1 MITKDCRLI
10 KWLKHF
16 SLKSLQ
22 TAKLLTTISQLR
34 QLCFFIPFP
43 FLNNS
48 TWTLF
53 SCLPNFYLSL
63 LQLFPFYW
71 QFVVLSLIRTLLP
84 SLSLSLSLM
93 GWRLPFILRIASLLN
108 LPFLSLL
115 FWTYLHFRLQL
126 SLASPSSP
134 QKRTFKFWT
143 ICKAFYWFV

>member
-34 QLCFFIPFP
+34 QLCFSIPFP

-53 SCLPNFYLSL
+53 SCLHNFYLSL
-63 LQLFPFYW
+63 FYSSFPFIDN
-71 QFVVLSLIRTLLP
+71 FVVLSLIRTLLP

-134 QKRTFKFWT
+134 QKGL
-143 ICKAFYWFV
+143 

>member
-34 QLCFFIPFP
+34 QLCFSIPFP

-71 QFVVLSLIRTLLP
+71 QFCGPISYTHIT
-84 SLSLSLSLM
+84 SF
-93 GWRLPFILRIASLLN
+93 FIP
-108 LPFLSLL
+108 LPFLNGVTPSLYI
-115 FWTYLHFRLQL
+115 THCL
-126 SLASPSSP
+126 SLKFALPFSTILDLSTLSSTTLSSFP
-134 QKRTFKFWT
+134 FITTKRTLKFWT